1 MHLCSRIKQD
11 DALLRF
17 FFPKFYLFVNVYV
30 YIYIYI
36 KKLVYYNFYNKNRN
50 AINGLF

>member
-30 YIYIYI
+30 YMYIY
-36 KKLVYYNFYNKNRN
+36 KKASVL
-50 AINGLF
+50 